1 MTIEVSGDVER
12 LIEAA
17 IATRKFNSAEEFIT
31 RMAAIW
37 QEREFLVS
45 ATASLKDS
53 ATAFD
58 ALSRLGVIGC
68 MQPGATDLATN
79 ASHMEGFGK

>member
-12 LIEAA
+12 LIQAA
-17 IATRKFNSAEEFIT
+17 IAARKFNSAEEFIT

-45 ATASLKDS
+45 ASLKDS

>member
-17 IATRKFNSAEEFIT
+17 IAARKFNSAEEFIT

-37 QEREFLVS
+37 QERECSV
-45 ATASLKDS
+45 S

-68 MQPGATDLATN
+68 MQPGAIDLATN

>member
-68 MQPGATDLATN
+68 MRPGAIDLATN
-79 ASHMEGFGK
+79 ASYMEGFGK